1 LIRPSILKNY
11 IPWQDR
17 TRAEQERKIVP
28 PARFCAS
35 LCVSFQL
42 VEATVPFIRSIGRG
56 AMTGLVINSIVGSGI
71 FGVPSELTR
80 LLGRASPLAMVFA
93 ALGMAIIMSAITEV
107 ASQFSEPGG
116 PYLYVRRAF
125 GRFLGLQVGWFWLL
139 AMIGGGA
146 ANANLF
152 VLYLAGFVPPVAHG
166 WVRAVVLTALIATP
180 TVANY
185 VGVRSGA
192 NLSTLLA
199 VAKLLPL
206 GMLIVLGVLR
216 FSHQFQLIHT
226 SEVTGPGGKAWLT
239 AFLLLLFAYG
249 GYENALAPMGE
260 IKEPRRTVPFG
271 LAAGL
276 LVSMIVYSLLQFLTV
291 ATIGT
296 RATDRPLADAAS
308 VLLGLGGATFV
319 AVAIMV
325 STYGWIAGA
334 VLNGPRAQ
342 YAFSAQGDLPPSFSS
357 LHPRYHTPSIAILIF
372 AGLVWI
378 LALTGTFLWVAAV
391 TAGSMAILYGG
402 ICAALIRLRRRQ
414 PRADALR
421 IPWGNALGAMGVL
434 ICMILLTRLQLRQ
447 ALLMSVTALVA
458 AANWWWAAHRA
469 SNPSPDQKA
478 TKVTA

>member
-1 LIRPSILKNY
+1 
-11 IPWQDR
+11 
-17 TRAEQERKIVP
+17 
-28 PARFCAS
+28 
-35 LCVSFQL
+35 
-42 VEATVPFIRSIGRG
+42 VPFIRSIGRG
-56 AMTGLVINSIVGSGI
+56 AMTGLVINSIIGSGI
-71 FGVPSELTR
+71 FGVPGELTR

-93 ALGMAIIMSAITEV
+93 ALGMAIIMSAITDV

-152 VLYLAGFVPPVAHG
+152 IVYLAGFVPPASHG
-166 WVRAVVLTALIATP
+166 WGRVVALTALVGGL

-206 GMLIVLGVLR
+206 GLIVVLGVLR
-216 FSHQFQLIHT
+216 FGHQFQLIHA
-226 SEVTGPGGKAWLT
+226 SEVTGPGGKAWLS
-239 AFLLLLFAYG
+239 ALLLLLFAYG

-260 IKEPRRTVPFG
+260 IKEPRSTVPFG

-276 LVSMIVYSLLQFLTV
+276 LVSMIVYASLQFVTV
-291 ATIGT
+291 AAVGT
-296 RATDRPLADAAS
+296 SMTDRPLADAAS
-308 VLLGLGGATFV
+308 VLLGLGGPGFV

-325 STYGWIAGA
+325 STYGNIAGH
-334 VLNGPRAQ
+334 LLSGPRAP
-342 YAFSAQGDLPPSFSS
+342 YAFSAHGDFPSSFET
-357 LHPRYHTPSIAILIF
+357 LHPRYHTPSTAILIF

-391 TAGSMAILYGG
+391 TAGSVAIIYGG
-402 ICAALIRLRRRQ
+402 ICAALIRLRRRGS
-414 PRADALR
+414 RADAFR
-421 IPWGNALGAMGVL
+421 IPWGNAFAVLGVL
-434 ICMILLTRLQLRQ
+434 MCVTLLTRLQLRQ
-447 ALLMSVTALVA
+447 ALLMSVTALLA
-458 AANWWWAAHRA
+458 AVNWWWAAHRA
-469 SNPSPDQKA
+469 GNASPNQKPS
-478 TKVTA
+478 KVTA

>member
-1 LIRPSILKNY
+1 
-11 IPWQDR
+11 
-17 TRAEQERKIVP
+17 
-28 PARFCAS
+28 
-35 LCVSFQL
+35 
-42 VEATVPFIRSIGRG
+42 VPFIRSIGRG
-56 AMTGLVINSIVGSGI
+56 AMTGLVINSIIGSGI

-146 ANANLF
+146 ANVNLF
-152 VLYLAGFVPPVAHG
+152 MLYLAGFVPPVSHG
-166 WVRAVVLTALIATP
+166 WARAAALTALVAVL

-206 GMLIVLGVLR
+206 GLLIVLGVLR
-216 FSHQFQLIHT
+216 FGQQFQLIQT
-226 SEVTGPGGKAWLT
+226 SEVTGPGGKAWLS

-276 LVSMIVYSLLQFLTV
+276 IVSMIVYALLQFVTV
-291 ATIGT
+291 ATVGT
-296 RATDRPLADAAS
+296 RTTDRPLADTAS
-308 VLLGLGGATFV
+308 VLLGPGGPSFV
-319 AVAIMV
+319 AVAIMI
-325 STYGWIAGA
+325 STYGNIAGH
-334 VLNGPRAQ
+334 LLSGPRAP
-342 YAFSAQGDLPPSFSS
+342 YAFSAHGDFPSSFES
-357 LHPRYHTPSIAILIF
+357 LHPRYHTPSMAILIF

-391 TAGSMAILYGG
+391 TAGSIAIIYGG
-402 ICAALIRLRRRQ
+402 ICAALIRLRRRE

-421 IPWGNALGAMGVL
+421 IPWGNTFGVVGL
-434 ICMILLTRLQLRQ
+434 LMCVTLLTRLQLRQ

-458 AANWWWAAHRA
+458 AANSWWATHRTSDA
-469 SNPSPDQKA
+469 SPDQKA
-478 TKVTA
+478 SKVTA